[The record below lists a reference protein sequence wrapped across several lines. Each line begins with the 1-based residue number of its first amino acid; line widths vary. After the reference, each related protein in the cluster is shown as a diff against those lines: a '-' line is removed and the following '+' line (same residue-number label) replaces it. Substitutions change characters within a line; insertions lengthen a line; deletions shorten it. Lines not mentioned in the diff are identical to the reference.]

1 MSTHPSTSCQVG
13 LALSGGGA
21 RCFAQIGALVALE
34 EEGLQACAIAANSSA
49 AIIGALYAAGNA
61 ATAVQS
67 IVRSI
72 DFSTFLDP
80 GGAGGLIEHDEVERI
95 LELHAPATFEE
106 LKVPLAVPAVDIETG
121 ELLVYSDGPLRHPVC
136 ASNAFPGLFV
146 PVRFEGRHL
155 LDGGIL
161 NNFPI
166 DVARAMTRRP
176 IIAIDVRPP
185 HTGPL
190 GLKEHAPDTLVQK
203 VTAMFDGDGPSVADI
218 LMRAYSITQARLL
231 EVLIAMHPP
240 DVWLTPDLPD
250 DLDVQSFDRL
260 DDAFA
265 SGYACVK
272 GAADDGRLEALR
284 SVDAG

>member
-1 MSTHPSTSCQVG
+1 MSTHPFASCQVG

-34 EEGLQACAIAANSSA
+34 EEGIQACAIAANSSA
-49 AIIGALYAAGNA
+49 AIIAALYAAGNA
-61 ATAVQS
+61 ATAVES

-72 DFSTFLDP
+72 DYSEFLDP
-80 GGAGGLIEHDEVERI
+80 GGAGGLIQHDEVERI

-106 LKVPLAVPAVDIETG
+106 LKVPLAVSAVDIETG

-185 HTGPL
+185 HTGPM
-190 GLKEHAPDTLVQK
+190 GLEEQAPDTIVQK
-203 VTAMFDGDGPSVADI
+203 VTAMFKDDGPNVVDI

-240 DVWLTPDLPD
+240 DVWLTPELPE

-272 GAADDGRLEALR
+272 EAADDGRLEALR